1 MELPFILIKTY
12 RLVLILETS
21 FLRNL
26 SLDRIGYAKYPKTI
40 IFLKLGSLF
49 KYASIKVIVSFAVP
63 LLYSKAV
70 VRIRFLIYLK
80 CLVAKY

>member
-12 RLVLILETS
+12 KLVLILKIS

-26 SLDRIGYAKYPKTI
+26 SLNKISYAKYPKTI

-49 KYASIKVIVSFAVP
+49 KYTFIRVIASFAVP
-63 LLYSKAV
+63 SLYNKAIV
-70 VRIRFLIYLK
+70 GIRFLIYLK
-80 CLVAKY
+80 CLIAKY